1 MERKTPPLR
10 ESQVR
15 AFKLY
20 RRGVAFMYEI
30 PRTRRREGSSPPAR
44 STCNVSKIGE
54 EPTHLESLL
63 PLSFS
68 FALNRCSMSCAA
80 SNLMGAITGAPIPF
94 SHDENDLRLMGLMAL
109 SPPDRLNDLSTLLNV
124 VVTSS
129 LWIDILQTPPFGRRA
144 IYKISSTDDDW
155 SSHSSTRLLCTH
167 QPSA

>member
-1 MERKTPPLR
+1 
-10 ESQVR
+10 
-15 AFKLY
+15 
-20 RRGVAFMYEI
+20 MYEI
-30 PRTRRREGSSPPAR
+30 PRTRREGSSPPAR

-63 PLSFS
+63 PPSFS

-129 LWIDILQTPPFGRRA
+129 LWIDIFCKLLLVGAPFAKSRSLTTVGVHTHQLVCF
-144 IYKISSTDDDW
+144 ST
-155 SSHSSTRLLCTH
+155 L